1 MEDLSTNLNF
11 KLSVDDK
18 EKIRNK
24 ARIRRLSLSAYVRNM
39 LLSEENEQIQ

>member
-11 KLSVDDK
+11 KLSVNDK

>member
-11 KLSVDDK
+11 KLSVTDK

-39 LLSEENEQIQ
+39 LLSEENEQVQ